1 MILITKQE
9 SEVIRA
15 RYPKAD
21 IVRTCIQKSK
31 RHKYYMP
38 ERVCFL
44 NLIKDTNAKAAEIF
58 NEKKNQREF
67 SY

>member
-9 SEVIRA
+9 SEVIRKK
-15 RYPKAD
+15 YPKAE
-21 IVRTCIQKSK
+21 IIRTCIQKSK
-31 RHKYYMP
+31 RHKYYLP
-38 ERVCFL
+38 ERVNYL
-44 NLIKDTNAKAAEIF
+44 RLIKDTNAEAAKIF